1 MWVALL
7 KSLHKDVF
15 QTNTGNIG
23 NENGMKQIAAI
34 MIGESSTVAYLEKS
48 YAIVEHLFL

>member
-15 QTNTGNIG
+15 QTTAAENIG
-23 NENGMKQIAAI
+23 NENGMKQMA
-34 MIGESSTVAYLEKS
+34 
-48 YAIVEHLFL
+48 